1 MVKDDRTSWCDWF
14 ERHASLGG
22 WVGAVGAIAA
32 IFAAWL
38 LAQIE
43 YLRAQRLED
52 GRVNAQI
59 SLIGNTA
66 SQFDPLVQQY
76 IKLALEKDSKV
87 MEYYHKRIDDPRM
100 EKMIDLKTMPISHWP
115 SSEVYHAFN
124 EYLFSSI
131 MLMETSADEG
141 TSIKLQDRITAYGR
155 KFEALKKALDASRR

>member
-1 MVKDDRTSWCDWF
+1 MVDYWF
-14 ERHASLGG
+14 KRHAGLGG

-38 LAQIE
+38 LAQAG
-43 YLRAQRLED
+43 YLRPQRLED
-52 GRVNAQI
+52 GRMNAQI

-76 IKLALEKDSKV
+76 IKLALGNDSKV
-87 MEYYHKRIDDPRM
+87 TEYYHRRIDDPRV
-100 EKMIDLKTMPISHWP
+100 EKMIDLNTMPMSHWP
-115 SSEVYHAFN
+115 SIEVHHAFN

-131 MLMETSADEG
+131 MLMQTSADED

>member
-1 MVKDDRTSWCDWF
+1 MRCPRLIHRQPDS
-14 ERHASLGG
+14 
-22 WVGAVGAIAA
+22 AA
-32 IFAAWL
+32 HSPPSRNLQDQGISRAKP
-38 LAQIE
+38 LA
-43 YLRAQRLED
+43 
-52 GRVNAQI
+52 

-131 MLMETSADEG
+131 MLMETSADED